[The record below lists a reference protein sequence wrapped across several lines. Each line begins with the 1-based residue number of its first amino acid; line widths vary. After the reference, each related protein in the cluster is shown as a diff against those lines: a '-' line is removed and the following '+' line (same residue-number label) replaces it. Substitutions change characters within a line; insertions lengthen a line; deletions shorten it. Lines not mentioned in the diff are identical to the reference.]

1 MSNTLRRK
9 MFKLGGSA
17 NTHGIG
23 ITSGLKMNKGGRVGF
38 QNAGMV
44 NPNLR
49 TPFFQFGPVMGS
61 PGFDPRFASLEEQ
74 LRGIRGAANLGFSQM
89 KLGAQDKLAEQTGG
103 GILSALLAQ
112 GTEAPQPGTAA
123 YANAMKQFFGEGSQ
137 IQPDVDYLRL
147 VETEGSEM
155 NPLDTFG
162 IEVKKGSEILNEL
175 RQADEQRE
183 AISLDEDI
191 ASAEGRREAIE
202 AMRASDRLSVNEDAL
217 LGGITSTLDR
227 EVKGAIPDRLQEAV
241 EAAIPERVLNLS
253 EPPDL
258 SIPEREVRTEGDEQ
272 EPSVQTGVSDE
283 EILEQVENLK
293 KEEQKENYDEKYQ
306 LFQDILNRDR
316 EGERGQT
323 LAKAITQ
330 GSLALMEGQ
339 GAESVQEALKA
350 FAGEIEKGDARTRDL
365 QDKAKVL
372 AIQEIQKDPERKL
385 AKEDLALRRDIA
397 EQDIDLRKDALD
409 VQKFSA
415 ETTRAYNEGR
425 LALDS
430 YIN

>member
-1 MSNTLRRK
+1 M
-9 MFKLGGSA
+9 
-17 NTHGIG
+17 
-23 ITSGLKMNKGGRVGF
+23 
-38 QNAGMV
+38 
-44 NPNLR
+44 
-49 TPFFQFGPVMGS
+49 
-61 PGFDPRFASLEEQ
+61 
-74 LRGIRGAANLGFSQM
+74 
-89 KLGAQDKLAEQTGG
+89 
-103 GILSALLAQ
+103 
-112 GTEAPQPGTAA
+112 
-123 YANAMKQFFGEGSQ
+123 
-137 IQPDVDYLRL
+137 
-147 VETEGSEM
+147 
-155 NPLDTFG
+155 
-162 IEVKKGSEILNEL
+162 
-175 RQADEQRE
+175 
-183 AISLDEDI
+183 
-191 ASAEGRREAIE
+191 
-202 AMRASDRLSVNEDAL
+202 
-217 LGGITSTLDR
+217 
-227 EVKGAIPDRLQEAV
+227 
-241 EAAIPERVLNLS
+241 
-253 EPPDL
+253 
-258 SIPEREVRTEGDEQ
+258 
-272 EPSVQTGVSDE
+272 QTGVSDE